1 MPGNQGRVPMIRT
14 AALLVALLIGP
25 AVCGTSTAPVAG
37 YDVEWINGPDAAP
50 STRDNLEARL
60 SLPWL
65 DEIEVRSGATGAD
78 NPPITLTSCRDY
90 LDVAD
95 QQVRPFEGGSPMYSL
110 FQARAL
116 DCQAMALTLAAR
128 PAAVS
133 HLRTL
138 AFDEALPDALPWQVA
153 MITSGAEAERIA
165 TARPQATWRQV
176 LFEPLTEFSSCG
188 TYCGRYGDPAQ
199 LQAVMLVA
207 RGDFDGDGIEDMLLG
222 SSDAAKGGSYRA
234 TRMLLLTRREPGD
247 RVEVVRELAY

>member
-1 MPGNQGRVPMIRT
+1 MPGNHGRVLLTRT
-14 AALLVALLIGP
+14 AVLCTALLIGP
-25 AVCGTSTAPVAG
+25 TACGAPAAPPTSYA
-37 YDVEWINGPDAAP
+37 VEWIDSPDSAP
-50 STRDNLEARL
+50 SPHDDLESRL
-60 SLPWL
+60 SLPWP
-65 DEIEVRSGATGAD
+65 DEIEVRSAASNAD
-78 NPPITLTSCRDY
+78 DPPITLSSCRDY

-95 QQVRPFEGGSPMYSL
+95 LHVRPFEGGGLVYSL

-138 AFDEALPDALPWQVA
+138 AFDEALPDELPWQVA

-165 TARPQATWRQV
+165 TGRSQANWRQA

-188 TYCGRYGDPAQ
+188 TYCGRYGDPGQ
-199 LQAVMLVA
+199 VQAVMLVA
-207 RGDFDGDGIEDMLLG
+207 RGDFDGDGIEDVLLG

-234 TRMLLLTRREPGD
+234 MRMLLLTRREPGG
-247 RVEVVRELAY
+247 RVELVRELEY